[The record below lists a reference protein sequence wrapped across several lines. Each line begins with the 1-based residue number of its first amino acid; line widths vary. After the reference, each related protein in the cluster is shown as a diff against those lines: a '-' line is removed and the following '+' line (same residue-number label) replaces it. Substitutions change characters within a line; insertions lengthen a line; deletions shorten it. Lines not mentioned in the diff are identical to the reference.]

1 MQKLVRISLVVTTCL
16 LIGYLSGMV
25 TKESVQTWFPTLV
38 KPVFNPP
45 SWVFF
50 PVWTILYVMI
60 GISGGMVWN
69 RLERDETN
77 VKKAFKIFVIQLAL
91 NALWSYLFFGLHNPL
106 LAFIEI
112 ILLWLMI
119 FETYNQFKKIDK
131 IAGYLL
137 LPYLAW
143 VSFALVLNGSIWWL
157 NR

>member
-69 RLERDETN
+69 RLESDEIN